1 MSTMP
6 PKKRDWKKGASQ
18 IGVFLR
24 TKEGNTINL
33 VCDRATEDDVLFTW
47 FLIRGLKDV
56 PENVLKQLRELQ
68 KKILDEYA
76 ATSSKGFKKKG

>member
-1 MSTMP
+1 MSMMP
-6 PKKRDWKKGASQ
+6 PKKRDWKKGTSQ

-33 VCDRATEDDVLFTW
+33 VCDQATEDDVLFTW

-68 KKILDEYA
+68 KKFLDEYA